1 MALRNGNRFSFSTKH
16 LIAVFVLISVA
27 GLLYAFASAV
37 PWWSSDD
44 VVVHIRNAGQ
54 WGPAALVVIMA
65 AAIVL
70 SPIPSAPITLAA
82 GAVYGHFWG
91 TVYALAGA
99 EIGALIAF
107 ELARCFGRDR
117 ISRWFGKGALPSMV
131 DSQIGLAAAV
141 FVARLLPAVSFD
153 VISYAAGL
161 TRLRRL
167 WFAIA
172 TAAGMIPATFLLS
185 HAGAGLIAIDG
196 EGKEIL
202 FSLAGLALLSIIGLV
217 VGVSRSKAGDPKTH
231 SYALRE
237 TPIE

>member
-1 MALRNGNRFSFSTKH
+1 MRMGYHFSFSAKQ
-16 LIAVFVLISVA
+16 LIAVFALIAVA
-27 GLLYAFASAV
+27 GILYTFASAV
-37 PWWSSDD
+37 PWWSSDE
-44 VVVHIRNAGQ
+44 VVSHIRNAGP
-54 WGPAALVVIMA
+54 WGPVALVVIMV

-107 ELARCFGRDR
+107 ELARRFGRER
-117 ISRWFGKGALPSMV
+117 ISRWFGKGALPSLV
-131 DSQIGLAAAV
+131 DSQIGLTAVV

-196 EGKEIL
+196 ESKDVF

-217 VGVSRSKAGDPKTH
+217 FGVSRSKAGDPKTH
-231 SYALRE
+231 SYAIRE

>member
-1 MALRNGNRFSFSTKH
+1 MGYHFSFSAKH
-16 LIAVFVLISVA
+16 LIAVFALISAA
-27 GLLYAFASAV
+27 GILYAFASAV
-37 PWWSSDD
+37 PWWSSDEL
-44 VVVHIRNAGQ
+44 VAHIRNAGP
-54 WGPAALVVIMA
+54 WGPVVLVVIMV
-65 AAIVL
+65 AAIVF
-70 SPIPSAPITLAA
+70 SPIPSTPITLAA

-107 ELARCFGRDR
+107 ELARRFGRDR
-117 ISRWFGKGALPSMV
+117 ISRWFGNGALPSTV
-131 DSQIGLAAAV
+131 DSQIGLTAVV

-185 HAGAGLIAIDG
+185 HAGAGLIAIES
-196 EGKEIL
+196 EGKGIL
-202 FSLAGLALLSIIGLV
+202 FSLAGLALLSTIGLV
-217 VGVSRSKAGDPKTH
+217 FGVSRSKAEAPKTH
-231 SYALRE
+231 SSTLGE
-237 TPIE
+237 NLIK